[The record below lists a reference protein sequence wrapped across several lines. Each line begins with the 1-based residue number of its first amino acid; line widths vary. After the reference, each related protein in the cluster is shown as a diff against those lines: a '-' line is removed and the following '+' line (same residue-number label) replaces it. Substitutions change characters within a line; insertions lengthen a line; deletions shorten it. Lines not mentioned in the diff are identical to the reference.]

1 MTFSA
6 QLADDIRR
14 LHFGKSWVAT
24 DLKTQL
30 ADVSWEEA
38 QTKVHSL
45 NSILA
50 LTYHIHY
57 YFAGVLEV
65 LRGGDL
71 TIRDKFS
78 YDHPPIHSQEDW
90 ETLQALVWEVA
101 ETFAKEVELLGEDKL
116 KSLMAEE
123 KYGTWFRNVLVI
135 LEHAQYHL
143 GQIVLLKKII
153 KGGN

>member
-6 QLADDIRR
+6 QLADETRR

-38 QTKVHSL
+38 QMKVHSL

-57 YFAGVLEV
+57 YFAGLLEV

-90 ETLQALVWEVA
+90 EKLQTLVWEVA
-101 ETFAKEVELLGEDKL
+101 ETFAQEVEQLEEDKL
-116 KSLMAEE
+116 KSLMTEE

-143 GQIVLLKKII
+143 RQIVLLKKII
-153 KGGN
+153 KGGH